1 MIGPNFADVALPIA
15 PAESEEDIPEITRA
29 IESIRL
35 EELLRWAR
43 IEIMRR
49 GLIEGWKI

>member
-1 MIGPNFADVALPIA
+1 MSRLSFADAALPIA
-15 PAESEEDIPEITRA
+15 PAESEEDVSEITRA
-29 IESIRL
+29 IETLRL

-49 GLIEGWKI
+49 GLIEGTKI